1 MKTQTNTIEN
11 LNNSELLHISG
22 GDGYAPSNPAQVS
35 TPQTPQQAAEEA
47 LKIVTGQVCY

>member
-11 LNNSELLHISG
+11 LNISELLHTNG

-35 TPQTPQQAAEEA
+35 TPQTLQQVAEEA
-47 LKIVTGQVCY
+47 IKIVTGQVCY